1 MKNILITGMSG
12 LIGGILRRHL
22 EGVGEYRLRAL
33 NRSSV
38 EGVDSFQGDIVDLD
52 AIKPAFQDQDI
63 VVHLAAYLG
72 GKDWEGQLNG
82 NIIGTYNVFEAARL
96 AGVTR
101 VVYASSGNTIRG
113 FEDIAPYDA
122 IAAGRFESVPEDF
135 PKITHEQVRPADI
148 YGAAKVFGEA
158 LARHFSEEY
167 GMSMLGVRIG
177 GVRPGNRP
185 TLIRERSIYLSHGDV
200 ASVLTSC
207 IDAPDD
213 VKCDV
218 FLATSDNKWSYR
230 DLTHAKDVLGWSPKD
245 SADDFYD
252 D

>member
-1 MKNILITGMSG
+1 MKNVLITGMSG

-22 EGVGEYRLRAL
+22 EEKGDYKLRAL
-33 NRSSV
+33 NRSVV
-38 EGVDSFQGDIVDLD
+38 EGVDSFQGDISDLD
-52 AIKPAFQDQDI
+52 AIRSAFEGQDV

-96 AGVTR
+96 AGVAR

-113 FEDIAPYDA
+113 FEDVAPYDA
-122 IAAGRFESVPEDF
+122 IAAGRFESVPDDF
-135 PKITHEQVRPADI
+135 AKITHEQVRPADI

-158 LARHFSEEY
+158 LARHFSDEY
-167 GMSMLGVRIG
+167 GMSMIGVRIG

-185 TLIRERSIYLSHGDV
+185 TVIRERSIYLSHDDV

-207 IDAPDD
+207 VDAADD
-213 VKCDV
+213 LKCDV
-218 FLATSDNKWSYR
+218 FLATSNNKWSYR
-230 DLTHAKDVLGWSPKD
+230 DLTHPKDVLGWSPKD
-245 SADDFYD
+245 SSDDFYD